1 MSLDSLLVPFRQEI
15 DALDTQLI
23 ALLKKRALIAE
34 QVGKIK
40 RENKVYFHRADRQ
53 AIVFEKVGAHGDEV
67 LSKRA
72 LESIYAEII
81 AACLAKEIGLQ
92 VACLGPK
99 GTYSEEASLAQF
111 GTSAQL
117 MLCDSIDEV
126 VQAVQT
132 QRSHTAM
139 VPIENS
145 TEGVVTRT
153 LDLLLTSEVLI
164 QGEISLPI
172 RHQFLSTHTRLEDIS
187 TVYAHPQALAQC
199 TKWLQKYLPK
209 AQLCA
214 TASTAAAAQL
224 ASSPENANQGI
235 AAIASE
241 RAGVEY
247 GLGWLARNIQDESN
261 NRTRFAE
268 LGYFKPAA
276 TGNDQT
282 SIILSTHNRSGSL
295 HHLLEPF
302 TKNNVSIT
310 RFESRPVKNS
320 TWDYYFYVDFPG
332 HCSSPNIKALL
343 ADLEKTATF
352 YKWLGS
358 YPIRVLN

>member
-40 RENKVYFHRADRQ
+40 RQHDVYFHRADRQ

-72 LESIYAEII
+72 IESIYAEII

-92 VACLGPK
+92 VAFLGPK
-99 GTYSEEASLAQF
+99 GTYSEEAALAQF
-111 GTSAQL
+111 GTSAKF
-117 MLCDSIDEV
+117 MRCNSIDEV
-126 VQAVQT
+126 VLAVQT
-132 QRSHTAM
+132 QQAHTAI

-145 TEGVVTRT
+145 TEGAVNRT
-153 LDLLLTSEVLI
+153 LDLLLTSDVLI
-164 QGEISLPI
+164 QGELSLPI
-172 RHQFLSTHTRLEDIS
+172 RHQLLSSETRLEDILM
-187 TVYAHPQALAQC
+187 VYAHPQALAQC
-199 TKWLQKYLPK
+199 AKWLQKNLPK
-209 AQLCA
+209 AQLYE
-214 TASTAAAAQL
+214 TASTAAAAKL
-224 ASSPENANQGI
+224 ASQTDATKKGI

-247 GLGWLARNIQDESN
+247 GLGWLAQNIQDEAN
-261 NRTRFAE
+261 NQTRFVE

-282 SIILSTHNRSGSL
+282 SLILSAENKAGSL
-295 HHLLEPF
+295 HSLLEPF
-302 TKNNVSIT
+302 NTHGVSMT
-310 RFESRPVKNS
+310 RIESRPAKNGA
-320 TWDYYFYVDFPG
+320 WDYYFYVDLAG
-332 HCSSPNIKALL
+332 HCSDPNVAALL
-343 ADLEKTATF
+343 ANLEKIATF

-358 YPIRVLN
+358 YPKRVLK